1 MAMRTADEYRASIQ
15 DDRTIWY
22 RGTKVTDQQT
32 VPELRAAIEH
42 GARDFEHALTDKD
55 LFAAEDA
62 ETGEEHSAFF
72 SIPRSAEDVF
82 HRSKMIEVGT
92 AEGATV
98 VPLIKEIGT
107 DGIFAM
113 LRVLEGEGREKAEAF
128 WKRCRDE
135 DLALALAQTDV
146 KGDRAKS
153 PSQQA
158 DPDMYLHVVDE
169 DSEGITV
176 RGAKVHTT
184 NTCHANELLVFPTR
198 AMTAEDADW
207 AVAFAVPVDTPG
219 LSLYASPFNGRETN
233 EFEFPISNAHKDIET
248 LTVFDDVKV
257 PWERVFLYKEPEKAG
272 PLALTFVE
280 YHRFTAVSYKL
291 PLVDLMVGAAA
302 QIAEMNGTMK
312 AGHVRDK
319 LTHLIAYAETVR
331 GLTEMA
337 AHRTRIGQHDIAY
350 PDPMTTNLAKYTFA
364 SGYHHHVELLQDLAG
379 GLLVTGPS
387 GDDWANPE
395 VRAVLEKY
403 FAAASPAE
411 PRLRMMHLIADLTA
425 RDLGGWHAVLAVH
438 AEGSIEAEKMQI
450 LRSYD
455 PRDAIAYARK
465 LAGLD

>member
-22 RGTKVTDQQT
+22 RGTKVTDQLA
-32 VPELRAAIEH
+32 VSELRAAVEH
-42 GARDFEHALTDKD
+42 GARDFEHALADKE
-55 LFAAEDA
+55 LFAAKDPD
-62 ETGEEHSAFF
+62 TGEEHSAFF
-72 SIPRSAEDVF
+72 SIPRNAEDVF

-92 AEGATV
+92 AVGATV

-135 DLALALAQTDV
+135 DLAIALAQTDV
-146 KGDRAKS
+146 KGDRGKS

-158 DPDMYLHVVDE
+158 DPDVYLHVVDE

-198 AMTAEDADW
+198 AMGEDDAEW

-219 LSLYASPFNGRETN
+219 LTLYASPFNGRETN
-233 EFEFPISNAHKDIET
+233 QFEFPISTAHKDIET

-395 VRAVLEKY
+395 VRPVLEKY

-455 PRDAIAYARK
+455 PRGAVAYARK

>member
-1 MAMRTADEYRASIQ
+1 MAMRTADEYLASIK
-15 DDRTIWY
+15 DGRTIWHH
-22 RGTKVTDQQT
+22 GQQVADQME
-32 VPELRAAIEH
+32 VDELRVAAEH
-42 GARDFEHALTDKD
+42 GARDYAHALEDPE
-55 LFAAEDA
+55 LFAAKDPD
-62 ETGEEHSAFF
+62 TGEAYSAFYR
-72 SIPRSAEDVF
+72 IPRSAEDVH

-113 LRVLEGEGREKAEAF
+113 LRVLEGEGRERAEAF
-128 WKRCRDE
+128 WQRCRDE

-146 KGDRAKS
+146 KGDRSK
-153 PSQQA
+153 PPHQQT
-158 DPDMYLHVVDE
+158 DPDLYLHVVDE
-169 DSEGITV
+169 DAEGITV

-198 AMTAEDADW
+198 AMGAEDTDW
-207 AVAFAVPVDTPG
+207 AVAFAVPVDSPG
-219 LSLYASPFNGRETN
+219 LTLYASPFNGREGN
-233 EFEFPISNAHKDIET
+233 QFEFPISTSHKDVET
-248 LTVFDDVKV
+248 LTVFEDVKV

-302 QIAEMNGTMK
+302 QIAEMNGTIK
-312 AGHVRDK
+312 AGHIKDK

-331 GLTEMA
+331 ALTEMA
-337 AHRTRIGQHDIAY
+337 ANRTRVGQHDIAY
-350 PDPMTTNLAKYTFA
+350 PDPMTTNLAKFTFA
-364 SGYHHHVELLQDLAG
+364 TGYHEHVEMLQDIAG

-387 GDDWANPE
+387 GADWDSPD
-395 VRAVLEKY
+395 VRPVLEKY
-403 FAAASPAE
+403 FQAAVPAE
-411 PRLRMMHLIADLTA
+411 PRLRMMHLISDLTA

-455 PRDAIAYARK
+455 PRSAVAYARK

>member
-15 DDRTIWY
+15 DGRTIWY
-22 RGTKVTDQQT
+22 RGTKVTDQQS
-32 VPELRAAIEH
+32 VPELKAAIEH
-42 GARDFEHALTDKD
+42 GARDFEHCLADKD
-55 LFAAEDA
+55 LFAAADP
-62 ETGEEHSAFF
+62 ETGEEHSAFYAL
-72 SIPRSAEDVF
+72 PRSAEDVF
-82 HRSKMIEVGT
+82 RRSRMIEQGT
-92 AEGATV
+92 AAGATV

-113 LRVLEGEGREKAEAF
+113 LRVLEGEGRERAEAF

-146 KGDRAKS
+146 KGDRTKG
-153 PSQQA
+153 PSQQT
-158 DPDMYLHVVDE
+158 DPDMYLRMVDQ
-169 DSEGITV
+169 DADGITV

-198 AMTAEDADW
+198 AMGPDDADW
-207 AVAFAVPVDTPG
+207 AVAFAIPVDTPG
-219 LSLYASPFNGRETN
+219 LTLVASSFNGRETN
-233 EFEFPISNAHKDIET
+233 EFEFPLSHQHKDVET

-257 PWERVFLYKEPEKAG
+257 PWERVFLCQEPEKAG

-291 PLVDLMVGAAA
+291 PLLDLMVGAAA
-302 QIAEMNGTMK
+302 QIAEMNGTIK

-319 LTHLIAYAETVR
+319 LTHLIAYAETIR

-364 SGYHHHVELLQDLAG
+364 TNYHHHVELLQDVAG

-387 GDDWANPE
+387 GDDWASPE
-395 VRAVLEKY
+395 VRPVLEKY
-403 FAAASPAE
+403 FQAASPAE
-411 PRLRMMHLIADLTA
+411 PRLRMMHLISDLTA

-450 LRSYD
+450 FRSYD
-455 PRDAIAYARK
+455 GRNAIAYARK

>member
-1 MAMRTADEYRASIQ
+1 MRTAEQYLASIN
-15 DDRTIWY
+15 DGRTIWY
-22 RGTKVTDQQT
+22 RGQQVADQMQ
-32 VPELRAAIEH
+32 VEELRVAAEH
-42 GARDFEHALTDKD
+42 GAADFAFAREQPE
-55 LFAAEDA
+55 LFAAKDPD
-62 ETGEEHSAFF
+62 TGQDYSAFF
-72 SIPRSAEDVF
+72 RVPRSADDIH
-82 HRSKMIEVGT
+82 HRSRMIEVGT
-92 AEGATV
+92 AEGATI

-128 WKRCRDE
+128 WQRCRDE

-146 KGDRAKS
+146 KGDRSK
-153 PSQQA
+153 PPHQQA
-158 DPDMYLHVVDE
+158 DPDLYLHVVDE
-169 DSEGITV
+169 DADGITV

-198 AMTAEDADW
+198 AMGADDADY
-207 AVAFAVPVDTPG
+207 AVAFAISVDTPG
-219 LSLYASPFNGRETN
+219 LTLYASSFNGREGN
-233 EFEFPISNAHKDIET
+233 DFEFPISATHKDVET
-248 LTVFDDVKV
+248 LTVFNDVKV

-302 QIAEMNGTMK
+302 QIAEMNGTIR
-312 AGHVRDK
+312 AGHIKDK

-337 AHRTRIGQHDIAY
+337 ANRTRIGAHDIAY
-350 PDPMTTNLAKYTFA
+350 PDPMTTNLAKFTFA
-364 SGYHHHVELLQDLAG
+364 TGYHEHVEMLQDVAG

-387 GDDWANPE
+387 GDDWDSPD
-395 VRAVLEKY
+395 VRPVLEKY
-403 FAAASPAE
+403 FQAASPAE
-411 PRLRMMHLIADLTA
+411 PRLRMMHLISDLTA

-438 AEGSIEAEKMQI
+438 AEGSVEAEKMQI

-455 PRDAIAYARK
+455 ARGATAYARK

>member
-1 MAMRTADEYRASIQ
+1 MAMRTADEYRASIR
-15 DDRTIWY
+15 DGRTIWY
-22 RGTKVTDQQT
+22 RGEKVADQQA

-42 GARDFEHALTDKD
+42 GARDFEHALSDKA
-55 LFAAEDA
+55 LFAAEDP
-62 ETGEEHSAFF
+62 ETGEEHSAFYAL
-72 SIPRSAEDVF
+72 PRGAEDVF
-82 HRSKMIEVGT
+82 RRSKMIEEGT
-92 AEGATV
+92 AVGATV

-113 LRVLEGEGREKAEAF
+113 LRVLEGEGRERAEAF
-128 WKRCRDE
+128 WRHCRDE

-146 KGDRAKS
+146 KGDRGKA
-153 PSQQA
+153 PHQQA
-158 DPDMYLHVVDE
+158 DPDLYLHVVDE

-198 AMTAEDADW
+198 AMTADDAEW

-219 LSLYASPFNGRETN
+219 LTLVASSFNGRETN
-233 EFEFPISNAHKDIET
+233 EFEFPLSHEHKDVET

-291 PLVDLMVGAAA
+291 PLVDLMVGAGA

-364 SGYHHHVELLQDLAG
+364 TGYHHHVELLQDLAG

-387 GDDWANPE
+387 GDDWASPE
-395 VRAVLEKY
+395 VRPLLEKY
-403 FAAASPAE
+403 FQAASPAE

-455 PRDAIAYARK
+455 PRGAVAYAKK
-465 LAGLD
+465 LAGID